1 MKKRI
6 FALTLS
12 AVMAVSMFAACSST
26 TTEETTETTAAQA
39 ETEATQE
46 TEATTVATVDPAK
59 EIFIEAEDRSGNA
72 ISIPAQVDTI
82 ISMAPSTTRF
92 LIDLGL
98 ADKIIAI
105 DTNSYTYLDQLSADV
120 QQFDMMNPD
129 NEALVALDP
138 DIIFTSGMSSFG
150 GTDVYQPARDAGI
163 CVADIP
169 SSMSVNDIVLDLE
182 FIGFAVGEEDKAAE
196 LIDEF
201 KAQYDEICALGA
213 TVEDKKTVLFEIG
226 LPSADFPTLYTL
238 GKGTYIDEMI
248 TGIGAVNVTGD
259 LDSWVALTEEEAI
272 ALNPDVILTNVDY
285 IDDPVSVIKESA
297 GWENVTAVK
306 NGDIYYI
313 DATSSNQPNNHIIDS
328 MIEMAKAVYPDV
340 YKDM

>member
-12 AVMAVSMFAACSST
+12 AVMAVSMFAACSPT

-169 SSMSVNDIVLDLE
+169 SSMSVNDIVLDLV

-201 KAQYDEICALGA
+201 KARCY
-213 TVEDKKTVLFEIG
+213 
-226 LPSADFPTLYTL
+226 S
-238 GKGTYIDEMI
+238 
-248 TGIGAVNVTGD
+248 
-259 LDSWVALTEEEAI
+259 
-272 ALNPDVILTNVDY
+272 
-285 IDDPVSVIKESA
+285 
-297 GWENVTAVK
+297 
-306 NGDIYYI
+306 
-313 DATSSNQPNNHIIDS
+313 
-328 MIEMAKAVYPDV
+328 
-340 YKDM
+340 